1 MQTHSEHLRKSILI
15 PLLFALL
22 VLLVASIASLLA
34 IQRLHI
40 LNDINSKIRE
50 VENLFPTLIEVES
63 DLLSAQ
69 IDFLKEEKALQD
81 NWQAGD
87 REQLLQQAT
96 PFFTAMKAKYSVTHF
111 YFIDLEQLCILRV
124 HNPARHGDFI
134 SRATLNTARRKMK
147 PAGGIELGPL
157 GTFTLRVVHPWF
169 IDGSHVGY
177 IELGKEIHHITPML
191 KRSLNVDLVFAIHKT
206 LLQRNNWEEGM
217 KMLGRHADWDL
228 FPDSV
233 VIDATIDTIPQ
244 DIGKMLEMSH
254 GEHAENMIKMSQ
266 GDVQLRG
273 RFLPLLDAAAR
284 DVGDIIVF
292 LDVTDS
298 ISSLK
303 TITLYVLSFYVLL
316 GLILYVFMYF
326 LLGVTEEKL
335 KSFQAD
341 LISEINERTQAE
353 KELKI
358 HRDKLEVMVQD
369 RTEELNDS
377 LVKLKKEIS
386 DRELAEQALRLSEA
400 QFRGVFEDSAL
411 GITISDLEG
420 HIITSNPAYQKMLG
434 YSEDELR
441 QMNFSALTH
450 SEDRQKHVGLYEE
463 LLAGKRDFFQAEKR
477 YLSKDGKVIWGQLTV
492 SLVRDQNGK
501 PLFVIG
507 LIEDI
512 SGKKELENERIKASK
527 LESIG
532 ILAGGIAHDFN
543 NLLTAIIGNITL
555 AKKHIDPD
563 NTAAKRLTEAEKAVI
578 RTRDLTQQLLTF
590 SKGGEPVKRAVPI
603 TDIIMDSAIFALRG
617 SNVKC
622 KFDIPKNL
630 WRTKVDAGQFSQVI
644 QNLVINAGQAMPE
657 GGAITIRACNET
669 VTDAEGGLP
678 MPTGKYVKVSVAD
691 EGAGISEDAIP
702 KIFDPYFTTKE
713 EGSGLGLSI
722 VHSIIKNHDGHIQVK
737 SEPGKGTVFHI
748 YLPAII
754 KKKKQEQVLVEKMMS
769 GSGKILLMD
778 DEEMIRDFA
787 SELLKGLGY
796 TVVVAEDGEVAV
808 QLYTE
813 AKETGKPFTAVIMDI
828 TIPGGMGGKEA
839 IKKIRGVDADARVIV
854 SSGYAKDPIM
864 SNYKEYGFVGVVPKP
879 YNLEELSQELHR
891 VLTD

>member
-1 MQTHSEHLRKSILI
+1 MQTHSEHLRKNILI
-15 PLLFALL
+15 PLLFALV

-63 DLLSAQ
+63 DQLSAQ
-69 IDFLKEEKALQD
+69 IDFLKKEKSLQD
-81 NWQAGD
+81 NWQTRD
-87 REQLLQQAT
+87 TEQLLQQAA
-96 PFFTAMKAKYSVTHF
+96 PFFTAMKAKYDVTHF
-111 YFIDLEQLCILRV
+111 YFIDLEQLCFLRV
-124 HNPARHGDFI
+124 HNPARYGDFI
-134 SRATLNTARRKMK
+134 SRATLNAARRKMK

-191 KRSLNVDLVFAIHKT
+191 KRSLNIDLVFTIHKT
-206 LLQRNNWEEGM
+206 LLQRDKWEEGI

-233 VIDATIDTIPQ
+233 VIDATIDTMPK
-244 DIGKMLEMSH
+244 DIAKMLGMEH
-254 GEHAENMIKMSQ
+254 GEHAEYMIKMSQ

-273 RFLPLLDAAAR
+273 RFLPLLDAAAK

-292 LDVTDS
+292 MDVTDVVS
-298 ISSLK
+298 RVK

-316 GLILYVFMYF
+316 GLILYIFMYF
-326 LLGVTEEKL
+326 LLGATEEKL

-358 HRDKLEVMVQD
+358 HRDKLEVMVQE

-420 HIITSNPAYQKMLG
+420 YIINCNPAYQKMLG

-450 SEDRQKHVGLYEE
+450 SEDIQKHVGLYEE

-477 YLSKDGKVIWGQLTV
+477 YISKGGKVVWGQLTV
-492 SLVRDQNGK
+492 SLVRDQNQK

-543 NLLTAIIGNITL
+543 NLLTGIIGNITL

-590 SKGGEPVKRAVPI
+590 SKGGDPVKRAVPI
-603 TDIIMDSAIFALRG
+603 ADIIMDSAIFALRG
-617 SNVKC
+617 SNVKH

-630 WRTKVDAGQFSQVI
+630 WRAKVDAGQFSQVI
-644 QNLVINAGQAMPE
+644 QNLVINANHAMPE
-657 GGAITIRACNET
+657 GGAITIKACNET
-669 VTDAEGGLP
+669 VTVAKGGLP
-678 MPTGKYVKVSVAD
+678 IPTGKYVKISIAD
-691 EGAGISEDAIP
+691 EGTGISEDAIP
-702 KIFDPYFTTKE
+702 RIFDPYFTTKE

-754 KKKKQEQVLVEKMMS
+754 RKKKQEQVLVEKIVS

-787 SELLKGLGY
+787 AEVLKELGY
-796 TVVVAEDGEVAV
+796 TVAVAEDGEEAV
-808 QLYTE
+808 KLYTE
-813 AKETGKPFTAVIMDI
+813 AQEAGEPFTTVIMDI

-839 IKKIRGVDADARVIV
+839 IKEILRVDADAKVIV

-879 YNLEELSQELHR
+879 YNIEELSQELHR
-891 VLTD
+891 VLAG

>member
-1 MQTHSEHLRKSILI
+1 MQTHSEHLRKNILV
-15 PLLFALL
+15 PLLFALII
-22 VLLVASIASLLA
+22 LLVASIASLLA

-40 LNDINSKIRE
+40 LNDINSKIRA
-50 VENLFPTLIEVES
+50 VENLFPALIEVES

-69 IDFLKEEKALQD
+69 IDFLKEEKALQE
-81 NWQAGD
+81 NWLAGD
-87 REQLLQQAT
+87 TKQLLQQAA
-96 PFFTAMKAKYSVTHF
+96 PFFTTMKAKYDVTHF
-111 YFIDLEQLCILRV
+111 YFIDLEQLCFLRV
-124 HNPARHGDFI
+124 HNPARYGDFI
-134 SRATLNTARRKMK
+134 SRTTLNAARRNMK

-157 GTFTLRVVHPWF
+157 GTFTLRMVHPWF
-169 IDGSHVGY
+169 IDGNHVGY
-177 IELGKEIHHITPML
+177 IELGKEIHRITPML
-191 KRSLNVDLVFAIHKT
+191 KRSLNVDLVFTIHKT
-206 LLQRNNWEEGM
+206 LLQRDNWEEGM

-233 VIDATIDTIPQ
+233 VIDTTIDTIPK
-244 DIGKMLEMSH
+244 DIGKILGM
-254 GEHAENMIKMSQ
+254 EHRKNADDMIKMSL
-266 GDVQLRG
+266 GHIQLRG
-273 RFLPLLDAAAR
+273 RFLPLVDAAAR
-284 DVGDIIVF
+284 DVGDIIIF
-292 LDVTDS
+292 LDVTDMV
-298 ISSLK
+298 SSLK
-303 TITLYVLSFYVLL
+303 TFTRYVLSFYVLL
-316 GLILYVFMYF
+316 GLILYIFMYF
-326 LLGVTEEKL
+326 LLGVTEKKL
-335 KSFQAD
+335 QSFQTD

-358 HRDKLEVMVQD
+358 HRDKLEMMVQE

-411 GITISDLEG
+411 GITISDVEG
-420 HIITSNPAYQKMLG
+420 RIITCNPAYQKMLG
-434 YSEDELR
+434 YSENELR

-450 SEDRQKHVGLYEE
+450 SKDIQKHMGLYKE
-463 LLAGKRDFFQAEKR
+463 LLAGKRDF
-477 YLSKDGKVIWGQLTV
+477 S
-492 SLVRDQNGK
+492 
-501 PLFVIG
+501 LFVIG

-512 SGKKELENERIKASK
+512 SGKKELENERVKASK

-543 NLLTAIIGNITL
+543 NLLTVIIGNISL

-563 NTAAKRLTEAEKAVI
+563 NTAAKRLSDAEKAVI

-590 SKGGEPVKRAVPI
+590 SKGGGPVKRAVPI
-603 TDIIMDSAIFALRG
+603 ADIIMDSAIFALRG
-617 SNVKC
+617 SNVTY

-644 QNLVINAGQAMPE
+644 QNLMINACQAMPA
-657 GGAITIRACNET
+657 GGAISIRACNQT
-669 VTDAEGGLP
+669 VTIAEGGLP
-678 MPTGKYVKVSVAD
+678 IPTGKYVKVSVAD

-702 KIFDPYFTTKE
+702 RIFDPYFTTKE

-722 VHSIIKNHDGHIQVK
+722 VHSIIKNHAGHIQVE

-748 YLPAII
+748 FMPAVIS
-754 KKKKQEQVLVEKMMS
+754 KKKQEQILVEKIIS
-769 GSGKILLMD
+769 GSGKILFMD

-787 SELLKGLGY
+787 SELLKELGY
-796 TVVVAEDGEVAV
+796 TAAVAEDGKEAV

-813 AKETGKPFTAVIMDI
+813 AKEAGEPFTAVVMDI

-839 IKKIRGVDADARVIV
+839 VKEILKVDANARVIV

-864 SNYKEYGFVGVVPKP
+864 SNYRKYGFVGVVPKP
-879 YNLEELSQELHR
+879 YNIEELSQELHR
-891 VLTD
+891 VLAG